1 MNINVVASKISLEN
15 ECETSDFKNT
25 FVQRCTNPF
34 PCSSLLILGYQI
46 NLSLVKELHIRE
58 KRAILFERVESRA
71 RVAES
76 RRCARDIL

>member
-1 MNINVVASKISLEN
+1 MNVKPAILKTRLFSAAQI
-15 ECETSDFKNT
+15 
-25 FVQRCTNPF
+25 PF
-34 PCSSLLILGYQI
+34 PCSSLLILGFQI